1 MPAFGIFAR
10 DPVDLAKRAHLLKT
24 AFLTCLFAAWPLAV
38 SAGAPSEAAAAQER
52 IAVSRSAPA
61 DTNDPLWHWFR
72 EQDKLLD
79 DILTR
84 LARIEGLVGDIHRLV
99 SSMPDRAATAPAKP
113 VTASAP
119 AIPAALPSAA
129 PAVAP
134 APAATPKPAAQTP
147 TPVQPKPARPPV
159 PDFDDEDE
167 EDGGF
172 VSRWSMPLAA
182 GAALLLL
189 LLLWA
194 RKRGAAAS
202 AAKSGGKPAKAAA
215 AMPAA
220 VTPAPTSAEP
230 AAAPKA
236 TVESANLPP
245 DELEPVSEQADQAL
259 ELAEIM
265 LSMGLGHGAAQTL
278 AEQIRNEPKQALRH
292 WLRLLEIYR
301 KNGQQEEFER
311 SAEELRQHFN
321 VKPED
326 WHEQPDALRSVEDYP
341 HIATR
346 LTELWGRPAC
356 LVYLNNLLAD
366 NRGGSRSGF
375 PQSVAEELL
384 LLTAMLR
391 DGGIV
396 S

>member
-1 MPAFGIFAR
+1 M
-10 DPVDLAKRAHLLKT
+10 AKRAHLLKT
-24 AFLTCLFAAWPLAV
+24 VLLTCLFAAWPLAA
-38 SAGAPSEAAAAQER
+38 SAGAPSATAAAQER
-52 IAVSRSAPA
+52 IAVSRTAPA
-61 DTNDPLWHWFR
+61 DANDPLWHWFK

-113 VTASAP
+113 AAVSAP
-119 AIPAALPSAA
+119 ATPAAAPSAA
-129 PAVAP
+129 PAITSAP
-134 APAATPKPAAQTP
+134 TAAPKPAVQ

-167 EDGGF
+167 EDGSF

-202 AAKSGGKPAKAAA
+202 ATKSGGKPAKAAA

-220 VTPAPTSAEP
+220 VTPAPTSAKP
-230 AAAPKA
+230 AAATPAPVA
-236 TVESANLPP
+236 TKEIGDSANPPP
-245 DELEPVSEQADQAL
+245 DDLEPVSEQADQAL

-326 WHEQPDALRSVEDYP
+326 WHEQPDALRSIEDYP

-391 DGGIV
+391 DGGSI

>member
-10 DPVDLAKRAHLLKT
+10 DIVDLAKHAHLLKT
-24 AFLTCLFAAWPLAV
+24 VFLTGLLAAWPLSASSGTPSAPAV
-38 SAGAPSEAAAAQER
+38 QER
-52 IAVSRSAPA
+52 VAVSRTTPA
-61 DTNDPLWHWFR
+61 DANDPLWRWFR

-99 SSMPDRAATAPAKP
+99 SNLPDRAAPASTPATQVPAATEPAPEPAMKAQVAPSAPSIAPAVP
-113 VTASAP
+113 
-119 AIPAALPSAA
+119 AA
-129 PAVAP
+129 PAAQVP
-134 APAATPKPAAQTP
+134 PKPS
-147 TPVQPKPARPPV
+147 RPPV
-159 PDFDDEDE
+159 PDFVDE
-167 EDGGF
+167 EEEQGSF
-172 VSRWSMPLAA
+172 VSQWSLPLAG
-182 GAALLLL
+182 GAALLGL
-189 LLLWA
+189 LLLW
-194 RKRGAAAS
+194 RRRRGTAAAGS
-202 AAKSGGKPAKAAA
+202 APKSGSKPAAS
-215 AMPAA
+215 PADAPVA
-220 VTPAPTSAEP
+220 VAPPPTSAAPPETP
-230 AAAPKA
+230 ADDAAQQ
-236 TVESANLPP
+236 
-245 DELEPVSEQADQAL
+245 DLEPVSEQADQAL

-341 HIATR
+341 HIANR

-356 LVYLNNLLAD
+356 LVYLHNLLAD

>member
-10 DPVDLAKRAHLLKT
+10 DLVDLAKRAHLLKT
-24 AFLTCLFAAWPLAV
+24 FILTCLFAVWPLAA
-38 SAGAPSEAAAAQER
+38 SAGAPPAPAAQEGV
-52 IAVSRSAPA
+52 AVSRTLPA
-61 DTNDPLWHWFR
+61 EANDPLWRWFK
-72 EQDKLLD
+72 EQDRVLD

-84 LARIEGLVGDIHRLV
+84 LARIEHLVGDIHRLV
-99 SSMPDRAATAPAKP
+99 SRMPD
-113 VTASAP
+113 
-119 AIPAALPSAA
+119 
-129 PAVAP
+129 
-134 APAATPKPAAQTP
+134 PAATPATSPAPSGPAAPALAPTPAAPPPAAQVP
-147 TPVQPKPARPPV
+147 PRPKPARPPL
-159 PDFDDEDE
+159 PDFDE
-167 EDGGF
+167 EEEADHWTAQ
-172 VSRWSMPLAA
+172 WSMPLA
-182 GAALLLL
+182 GTALLLL
-189 LLLWA
+189 LLLWW
-194 RKRGAAAS
+194 RKRRPAARP
-202 AAKSGGKPAKAAA
+202 AAPRQAGKTPDTPPATAPAAPATAPPAPISIPAAA
-215 AMPAA
+215 ATTG
-220 VTPAPTSAEP
+220 TPS
-230 AAAPKA
+230 
-236 TVESANLPP
+236 SGDNI
-245 DELEPVSEQADQAL
+245 EPVSEQADQAL

-356 LVYLNNLLAD
+356 LVYLHNLLAD

>member
-1 MPAFGIFAR
+1 MPTFGIFAR
-10 DPVDLAKRAHLLKT
+10 DPIDLAKRAYLLRT
-24 AFLTCLFAAWPLAV
+24 ATLIGLLTAWPLAP
-38 SAGAPSEAAAAQER
+38 SAGAPVVASQERSATVPAVAPNASAAA
-52 IAVSRSAPA
+52 
-61 DTNDPLWHWFR
+61 NDPLWRWFK
-72 EQDKLLD
+72 EQDRLLD

-99 SSMPDRAATAPAKP
+99 SRMPDQTFTTQPIPSPAPSPATSP
-113 VTASAP
+113 VTAPTVPTTQVP
-119 AIPAALPSAA
+119 AH
-129 PAVAP
+129 
-134 APAATPKPAAQTP
+134 PKPT
-147 TPVQPKPARPPV
+147 RPPL
-159 PDFDDEDE
+159 PDFDE
-167 EDGGF
+167 EEEKETDL
-172 VSRWSMPLAA
+172 VSTWSVPLAG
-182 GAALLLL
+182 GALLLLL

-194 RKRGAAAS
+194 RKRSAAAS
-202 AAKSGGKPAKAAA
+202 RPAQNVHRKTTEAAA
-215 AMPAA
+215 IAPATVAPTLTSVDPTNAVPTPAA
-220 VTPAPTSAEP
+220 MAELSSA
-230 AAAPKA
+230 
-236 TVESANLPP
+236 SQ
-245 DELEPVSEQADQAL
+245 DDLEPVSEQADQAL

-326 WHEQPDALRSVEDYP
+326 WLVQPDAPRSLEDYP
-341 HIATR
+341 HIANR

-356 LVYLNNLLAD
+356 LVYLHNLLAD

>member
-1 MPAFGIFAR
+1 M
-10 DPVDLAKRAHLLKT
+10 AKRAYLLKT
-24 AFLTCLFAAWPLAV
+24 VLLTCLFAAWPLAASV
-38 SAGAPSEAAAAQER
+38 GAPSATAVAQEH
-52 IAVSRSAPA
+52 IAVSQTAPA
-61 DTNDPLWHWFR
+61 DVNDPIWRWFK

-79 DILTR
+79 DLLTR

-99 SSMPDRAATAPAKP
+99 SSLPDRAAAAPAKP
-113 VTASAP
+113 TAVSAP
-119 AIPAALPSAA
+119 ATPAAAPSAA
-129 PAVAP
+129 PAITSAVAP
-134 APAATPKPAAQTP
+134 VPATTSKPAVP
-147 TPVQPKPARPPV
+147 PPVPPKPARPPV

-167 EDGGF
+167 DGGSL

-182 GAALLLL
+182 GATLLLL

-194 RKRGAAAS
+194 RQRGAAAS
-202 AAKSGGKPAKAAA
+202 ATAKSGGKPDKAAA
-215 AMPAA
+215 AVPAA
-220 VTPAPTSAEP
+220 VTPTPTSVKP
-230 AAAPKA
+230 AAGAPAPVA
-236 TVESANLPP
+236 TKEIGESANLPP

-341 HIATR
+341 HIANR